1 MSFITVSGRP
11 AGPVGL
17 GTWRLGEDGSKEAV
31 EIAAIRTHIKTGGNH
46 KLLSR
51 SP

>member
-31 EIAAIRTHIKTGGNH
+31 EIAAIRTQS
-46 KLLSR
+46 SR
-51 SP
+51 RG